1 MRVAYDVISAGGG
14 LGPGTG
20 AMVVYYQGA
29 LRALA
34 ERPEIDEVV
43 ALTQPWSGRLGIP
56 DHRKLRVAPCRG
68 LPRSRIGRV
77 AYEQIVLPGAVARQR
92 ADLLISGHNTTPL
105 LRRGPSIVILHSIG
119 HLFFPQVYSPL
130 RLRYLEEAIPRS
142 LRHADAVITVSE
154 WERQEVLA
162 RFELDPAKVF
172 TVHSGLSDTVSA
184 ALEHGGAEEV
194 SRPRDRPYVF
204 MASAFYEFKNHARL
218 IRAFAKLVRAGE
230 VQHELVLAG
239 GDADVTAEE
248 LAALAADEGVAE
260 RVVFLGPVAH
270 DLVPDLT
277 AGADAVAYTSLC
289 EAFGHPILE
298 ALAVG
303 RCLVT
308 SNVASMP
315 EVAGDA
321 AILVDPYD
329 VDSIADGLRTALLD
343 EPRRAQLAQA
353 GPPRAATF
361 TWERWGR
368 ETLGVIQFALER
380 RA

>member
-1 MRVAYDVISAGGG
+1 MRVAYDLISAGGG
-14 LGPGTG
+14 LGPGSG
-20 AMVVYYQGA
+20 AMVVYYEGA
-29 LRALA
+29 LGALA

-56 DHRKLRVAPCRG
+56 DHPKVRVVPCRG
-68 LPRSRIGRV
+68 LPRSRLGRV
-77 AYEQIVLPGAVARQR
+77 TYEQIVLPGAVMRQKP
-92 ADLLISGHNTTPL
+92 DLLISGHNTTPL
-105 LRRGPSIVILHSIG
+105 LRRGPSIVILHSIQYL
-119 HLFFPQVYSPL
+119 LFPEVFGTL
-130 RLRYLEEAIPRS
+130 RLRYLEQAIPRS

-154 WERQEVLA
+154 WERQEILA
-162 RFELDPAKVF
+162 RFELDPTRVF

-184 ALEHGGAEEV
+184 ALERVDGREV
-194 SRPRDRPYVF
+194 SRPQDRPYVF
-204 MASAFYEFKNHARL
+204 MASTLYGFKNHARL

-230 VQHELVLAG
+230 VPHELVLAG
-239 GDADVTAEE
+239 GDADVS
-248 LAALAADEGVAE
+248 AADLGAIAAYEGVAD
-260 RVVFLGPVAH
+260 RVDLLGPVSH
-270 DLVPDLT
+270 GLVPDLI

-289 EAFGHPILE
+289 ETFGQPILE
-298 ALAVG
+298 ALAFG

-343 EPRRAQLAQA
+343 EHRRQELEHA
-353 GPPRAATF
+353 GPLRAATF

-368 ETLGVIQFALER
+368 QTLAVMEFVLER
-380 RA
+380 RG

>member
-14 LGPGTG
+14 LGPGSG
-20 AMVVYYQGA
+20 AMVVFYRGA
-29 LRALA
+29 LGALA

-43 ALTQPWSGRLGIP
+43 ALTQPWSGRLGVP
-56 DHRKLRVAPCRG
+56 DHPKVRVAPCRG

-92 ADLLISGHNTTPL
+92 PDLLISGHNTTPL
-105 LRRGPSIVILHSIG
+105 LHRGPSVVILHSIG
-119 HLFFPQVYSPL
+119 HIFFPEVYSPL
-130 RLRYLEEAIPRS
+130 RLRYLKRIIPRS
-142 LRHADAVITVSE
+142 LQHADAVITVSE
-154 WERQEVLA
+154 WERREVLA
-162 RFELDPAKVF
+162 RYELDPTRVF
-172 TVHSGLSDTVSA
+172 AVHSGLSDTVSA
-184 ALEHGGAEEV
+184 ALEREGERVTA
-194 SRPRDRPYVF
+194 RPVHEPYVF
-204 MASAFYEFKNHARL
+204 MASTLYGFKNHARL
-218 IRAFAKLVRAGE
+218 IRAFATLVRARE
-230 VQHELVLAG
+230 VPHRLVLAG
-239 GDADVTAEE
+239 GDADVTAAD
-248 LAALAADEGVAE
+248 LAALAANEGVGE
-260 RVVFLGPVAH
+260 RVTFLGPVGH
-270 DLVPDLT
+270 DRVPDLI
-277 AGADAVAYTSLC
+277 AGADAIAYTSLC

-298 ALAVG
+298 ALAFG

-343 EPRRAQLAQA
+343 ERRRAELERA
-353 GPPRAATF
+353 GPSRAAAF

-368 ETLGVIQFALER
+368 ETLGVLQFALER

>member
-1 MRVAYDVISAGGG
+1 MRVAYDVISAGSG
-14 LGPGTG
+14 LGPGSG
-20 AMVVYYQGA
+20 AMVVFYEGA
-29 LRALA
+29 LGALA

-56 DHRKLRVAPCRG
+56 DHPKLRVAPCRG

-92 ADLLISGHNTTPL
+92 PDLLISGHNTTPL
-105 LRRGPSIVILHSIG
+105 LQRGPSVVILHSIG
-119 HLFFPQVYSPL
+119 HVFFPEVYSPL
-130 RLRYLEEAIPRS
+130 RLRYLEQIVPRS

-162 RFELDPAKVF
+162 RFELDPTTVF
-172 TVHSGLSDTVSA
+172 AVHAGLSGTVRA
-184 ALEHGGAEEV
+184 ALEH
-194 SRPRDRPYVF
+194 RPQKETAPSSHRPYVF
-204 MASAFYEFKNHARL
+204 MASTLYGFKNHARL

-230 VQHELVLAG
+230 VPHELVLAG
-239 GDADVTAEE
+239 GDADVTAAS
-248 LAALAADEGVAE
+248 LAALAADEGVGE
-260 RVVFLGPVAH
+260 RVIFLGPVGH
-270 DLVPDLT
+270 DRVPDLI
-277 AGADAVAYTSLC
+277 AGADAIAYTSLC
-289 EAFGHPILE
+289 EAFGHPVLE
-298 ALAVG
+298 ALAFG

-329 VDSIADGLRTALLD
+329 VESIADGLRTALLD
-343 EPRRAQLAQA
+343 ERRRAELEQA
-353 GPPRAATF
+353 GPPRAASF

-368 ETLGVIQFALER
+368 EALGVLQFALER

>member
-1 MRVAYDVISAGGG
+1 MRVAFDVISAGGG
-14 LGPGTG
+14 LGPGSG

-29 LRALA
+29 LGALA
-34 ERPEIDEVV
+34 KRPEIDEIV

-56 DHRKLRVAPCRG
+56 NHTKVKVAPCRG

-77 AYEQIVLPGAVARQR
+77 AYEQIVLPRVVARER
-92 ADLLISGHNTTPL
+92 PDLLVSGHNTTPL
-105 LRRGPSIVILHSIG
+105 LRRGPAIVILHSIG

-130 RLRYLEEAIPRS
+130 RLRYLEQAIPRS

-154 WERQEVLA
+154 WERREVLA

-172 TVHSGLSDTVSA
+172 TVHSGLSDSVRAT
-184 ALEHGGAEEV
+184 LEHGEAREV
-194 SRPRDRPYVF
+194 SRPRPRPYVF
-204 MASAFYEFKNHARL
+204 MASTLYEFKNHARL

-230 VQHELVLAG
+230 VPHELVLAG
-239 GDADVTAEE
+239 GDADVTSAE
-248 LAALAADEGVAE
+248 LSALAAKEGVAE
-260 RVVFLGPVAH
+260 KVVFLGPVAH
-270 DLVPDLT
+270 ELVPDLT
-277 AGADAVAYTSLC
+277 AGADAIAYASLC
-289 EAFGHPILE
+289 ESFGHPIVE
-298 ALAVG
+298 ALAFG
-303 RCLVT
+303 RCMVT

-329 VDSIADGLRTALLD
+329 VDSIADGLRAALLD
-343 EPRRAQLAQA
+343 ERRRAELEQA

-368 ETLGVIQFALER
+368 EALGVMQFVLER
-380 RA
+380 RE